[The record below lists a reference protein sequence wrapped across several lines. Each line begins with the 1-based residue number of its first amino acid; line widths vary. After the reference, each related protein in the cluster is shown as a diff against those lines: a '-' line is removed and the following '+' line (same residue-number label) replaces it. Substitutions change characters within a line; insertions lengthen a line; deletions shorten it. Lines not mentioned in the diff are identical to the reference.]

1 MGEGDVY
8 KFNEILKKKV
18 QKGAEACN
26 ILIGQAAFLKA
37 EQKIVAFVRL
47 HEPIKGETKLQR
59 RKNKA
64 VNTTA
69 PVVGTEMRGSNELGK
84 GSNDLSRGINIHEI
98 LIFEIFYLQIA

>member
-47 HEPIKGETKLQR
+47 HEPIKGETKLHQR
-59 RKNKA
+59 RNKYRG
-64 VNTTA
+64 
-69 PVVGTEMRGSNELGK
+69 GTSDATFRQHSFYIF
-84 GSNDLSRGINIHEI
+84 INIFNIFFSI
-98 LIFEIFYLQIA
+98 LLISLWFFELF